1 MQNLSQN
8 DISRRQLVRNAAFI
22 GIATGCAAGMPDA
35 VGAVNDKLFEIVLR
49 PTHVFKTADRSH
61 ETTESW
67 IFSAIVQSSSS
78 SVFTPTLMTVDLL
91 KRGVLLRSSHY
102 SETGLGPLTYHS
114 SLTPLLADGSAPPT
128 PIYWPFVVRLRNTE
142 PITLGVDEMRIE
154 LVATDSGG
162 RRGALTAVVP
172 IETYHQKTALIFPFR
187 GKGIIL
193 QGGATNGG
201 HRNRS
206 GSFAI
211 DAFGLNDAWSIQVPG
226 NGKTNA
232 DYLGW
237 ARPII
242 APADGR
248 IVRMRDDR
256 PDQPIGDESNPKYYA
271 EEFKKLGGGDPGNH
285 LVIDHGDREFSMIAH
300 FMAGSMRARDGD
312 QVKQGQVLGKLGHS
326 GDTTAPHVHYQLQS
340 GPDWQNADGLPMKF
354 VNVTEPFLDRGT
366 YFEAK

>member
-1 MQNLSQN
+1 MQNRMHN
-8 DISRRQLVRNAAFI
+8 GISRRELVRNATLA
-22 GIATGCAAGMPDA
+22 GLATSCAAGMPGIA
-35 VGAVNDKLFEIVLR
+35 GAMGEKPFEIVLR
-49 PTHVFKTADRSH
+49 PTHVYKTADRSH
-61 ETTESW
+61 EATESW
-67 IFSAIVQSSSS
+67 IFSAIVQSSSPS
-78 SVFTPTLMTVDLL
+78 AFTPSAMTVDLL
-91 KRGVLLRSSHY
+91 KHGILLTSSHY
-102 SETGLGPLTYHS
+102 TEAGLGPLTYHT
-114 SLTPLLADGSAPPT
+114 SLTPLLADGSTSLP

-154 LVATDSGG
+154 LVATDSSG
-162 RRGALTAVVP
+162 RRGASTAVVP
-172 IETYHQKTALIFPFR
+172 IETYHQKAALIFPFR

-226 NGKTNA
+226 NGKANA

-237 ARPII
+237 GRPII
-242 APADGR
+242 APADGM
-248 IVRMRDDR
+248 IVRKRDDR
-256 PDQPIGDESNPKYYA
+256 PDQPAGDESNPKYYA
-271 EEFKKLGGGDPGNH
+271 DEFRKLGGGDPGNH
-285 LVIDHGDREFSMIAH
+285 LVIDHGNREFSMIAH
-300 FMAGSMRARDGD
+300 FMAGSMRATVGD
-312 QVKQGQVLGKLGHS
+312 HVKQGRVLGKLGHS

-354 VNVTEPFLDRGT
+354 VNVGEPFLDRGT